1 MIATIAYIFLAVF
14 VFLVMISL
22 LIFIHEMGHYSVG
35 RLFGIKVERFSIGFG
50 KPLFKRT
57 AKSGTEWTIS
67 QLPLGGYVKF
77 AGDAGAASTPD
88 TEALDAMRS
97 EHEDLSDIFHFRP
110 VWQRALVVLAGP
122 MANFILA
129 ALLFGL
135 ALFWVGERTI
145 PAVIGGVQDGSPA
158 AAAGLQPG
166 DEIKRMDGKSV
177 ADWSEMSQY
186 VALRAD
192 TPIQVT
198 VDRNGFEKEVVVT
211 PSRLETQDFVGGAM
225 TRGFFGVQAD
235 PNQSVN
241 YRRVGPV
248 EALVSGTQE
257 VGNILGMTGIYIG
270 RIFTGKEDGKQLGSI
285 LRIATVTGKS
295 TTDIAQLEQPLS
307 IKLKAFFYR
316 MLILGAGISVAL
328 GFANLL
334 PIPMLDGG
342 HLLFYSYEAVVGK
355 PLPIPV
361 QEAGYR
367 LGMLLI
373 FGLFVVLMINDIGY
387 LGSISFQG

>member
-1 MIATIAYIFLAVF
+1 VIASIAYIFLAVF

-22 LIFIHEMGHYSVG
+22 LIFIHELGHYSVG
-35 RLFGIKVERFSIGFG
+35 RLLGIKVERFSIGFG
-50 KPLFKRT
+50 KPLFKHT

-97 EHEDLSDIFHFRP
+97 EHDDVSDIFHFRP

-129 ALLFGL
+129 ALLFAL
-135 ALFWVGERTI
+135 ALMWVGERTR
-145 PAVIGGVQDGSPA
+145 PAVIGSVVDGSPA
-158 AAAGLQPG
+158 AMAGLQPG
-166 DEIKRMDGKSV
+166 DQIAKMDGKPIES
-177 ADWSEMSQY
+177 WSDMVQHI
-186 VALRAD
+186 VLRAD
-192 TPIQVT
+192 TPVSVT
-198 VDRNGFEKEVVVT
+198 FTRNGFEQDVMVI
-211 PSRLETQDFVGGAM
+211 PSRVETKDFVGGAM
-225 TRGFFGVQAD
+225 TKGFFGV
-235 PNQSVN
+235 
-241 YRRVGPV
+241 GPDTDV
-248 EALVSGTQE
+248 PAQFQKSGPIEAIAGGTE
-257 VGNILGMTGIYIG
+257 KVAETLGMTGTYIS
-270 RIFTGKEDGKQLGSI
+270 RIFAGKEDGKQLGSI
-285 LRIATVTGKS
+285 FRIATITGKS
-295 TTDIAQLEQPLS
+295 TTDIARMEQPVS
-307 IKLKAFFYR
+307 VRLKAFFHT

-342 HLLFYSYEAVVGK
+342 HLLFYSYEALAGK
-355 PLPIPV
+355 PLPLPV

-373 FGLFVVLMINDIGY
+373 FGLFVVLTINDIGY
-387 LGSISFQG
+387 FGSISFQG